1 VTRSDREDAEW
12 GGAIRRKLG
21 IARGHLSGLAQDLAE
36 TGGWEETVKEIEQT
50 MRDTADPSPP
60 RHSGINNERDTMKQ
74 KITETHEID
83 MIGNPAGGATTSN
96 GIAITWQN
104 GPLGRGAERE
114 EPNGAFVEG
123 VLQAAIG
130 RLQFYQTASGGK
142 FTCRE
147 NAIALTKIEEAL
159 MWLEKRTADR
169 EARRVEGTHTP

>member
-1 VTRSDREDAEW
+1 
-12 GGAIRRKLG
+12 
-21 IARGHLSGLAQDLAE
+21 
-36 TGGWEETVKEIEQT
+36 
-50 MRDTADPSPP
+50 
-60 RHSGINNERDTMKQ
+60 MKQ
-74 KITETHEID
+74 QITETHEID

-142 FTCRE
+142 FACRE
-147 NAIALTKIEEAL
+147 NALALTKLEEAL
-159 MWLEKRTADR
+159 MWLDKRTADR